1 MHHIMNFFTGRGVRT
16 HVMHKCRSWTVFS
29 ASLLGFNGMLVVRQ
43 FRHRL
48 LILSVSIVGFFISTF
63 SAVLA
68 LDFSGPVVSV
78 LDGDTL
84 EVLHNN
90 HAERIRLP
98 QSQRHPKERRDP
110 LTRKNGEA
118 HILAC
123 YFASY
128 GNHKIRAA
136 IPTKM
141 ATKIPGIIATSMR
154 TS

>member
-1 MHHIMNFFTGRGVRT
+1 MPFTLRLHCRFPVWPLGVL
-16 HVMHKCRSWTVFS
+16 F
-29 ASLLGFNGMLVVRQ
+29 A
-43 FRHRL
+43 L
-48 LILSVSIVGFFISTF
+48 LISPPAVAVSEYHG
-63 SAVLA
+63 L
-68 LDFSGPVVSV
+68 VVSV

-84 EVLHNN
+84 EVLHNR
-90 HAERIRLP
+90 HPERIRLP
-98 QSQRHPKERRDP
+98 QSQRHPKEQRDP
-110 LTRKNGEA
+110 LNRKNGEA

-141 ATKIPGIIATSMR
+141 ATKRPGIITTSMR

>member
-1 MHHIMNFFTGRGVRT
+1 MLLNIV
-16 HVMHKCRSWTVFS
+16 TVFFAFFLS
-29 ASLLGFNGMLVVRQ
+29 STGASGTD
-43 FRHRL
+43 
-48 LILSVSIVGFFISTF
+48 LSGTV
-63 SAVLA
+63 A
-68 LDFSGPVVSV
+68 SV

-84 EVLHNN
+84 EVLHNQ
-90 HAERIRLP
+90 HPERIRLP

-110 LTRKNGEA
+110 LNRKNGEA

-141 ATKIPGIIATSMR
+141 ATKRPGIITTSMI
-154 TS
+154 TSWVDGGFDYGFL

>member
-1 MHHIMNFFTGRGVRT
+1 MRSKFGNMISHILGICITI
-16 HVMHKCRSWTVFS
+16 FS
-29 ASLLGFNGMLVVRQ
+29 TMLP
-43 FRHRL
+43 
-48 LILSVSIVGFFISTF
+48 
-63 SAVLA
+63 VLA
-68 LDFSGPVVSV
+68 VAGTINGPVVSV

-84 EVLHNN
+84 EVLHN
-90 HAERIRLP
+90 HHPERIRLP

-110 LTRKNGEA
+110 LNRKNGEA

-141 ATKIPGIIATSMR
+141 ATKRPGIIATSMR